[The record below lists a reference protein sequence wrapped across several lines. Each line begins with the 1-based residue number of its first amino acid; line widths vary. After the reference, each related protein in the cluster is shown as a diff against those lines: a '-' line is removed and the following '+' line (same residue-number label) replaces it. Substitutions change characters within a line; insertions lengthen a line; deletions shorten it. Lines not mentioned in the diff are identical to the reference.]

1 MREEAEGSFESNVQ
15 STWLAGLWEM
25 YSRAPQINQKTEFW
39 YFTLTTRS
47 YMKDGPQE
55 QASANTQMPY
65 LGVFGLFE
73 HVFQRAKYG

>member
-1 MREEAEGSFESNVQ
+1 
-15 STWLAGLWEM
+15 M
-25 YSRAPQINQKTEFW
+25 YSRAPQINQNTEFW

-55 QASANTQMPY
+55 QASANTQIPY

-73 HVFQRAKYG
+73 HVFQRAKYFFYFFNLFIFIFYIHIFKYG